1 MNSRIKNAEERFE
14 KAFARIDTALME
26 TVSAQGSNARAE
38 ALEKE
43 NAILR
48 KQNDEIASRLGTAID
63 RLQRILQAT

>member
-1 MNSRIKNAEERFE
+1 MNSRIKNAEERVE
-14 KAFARIDTALME
+14 KAFARIDAALME

>member
-1 MNSRIKNAEERFE
+1 MNSRIKNAEERVE
-14 KAFARIDTALME
+14 KAFARIDAALME
-26 TVSAQGSNARAE
+26 TVSAQGSNARAD

-48 KQNDEIASRLGTAID
+48 KQNDEIASRLDIAID

>member
-1 MNSRIKNAEERFE
+1 MNSRIKNAEERLE
-14 KAFARIDTALME
+14 KAFARIDVALME

-48 KQNDEIASRLGTAID
+48 KQNDEIASRLDTAID

>member
-1 MNSRIKNAEERFE
+1 MNSRLKNAEERLE
-14 KAFARIDTALME
+14 KAFARIDVALME

>member
-1 MNSRIKNAEERFE
+1 MNSRIKNAEERVE
-14 KAFARIDTALME
+14 KAFARIDAALME

-48 KQNDEIASRLGTAID
+48 KQNDEIASGLDTAID

>member
-1 MNSRIKNAEERFE
+1 MNSRIKNAEERLE
-14 KAFARIDTALME
+14 KALARIDAASME

-48 KQNDEIASRLGTAID
+48 KQNDEIASRLDIAID
-63 RLQRILQAT
+63 GLQRILQAT

>member
-1 MNSRIKNAEERFE
+1 
-14 KAFARIDTALME
+14 ME

-48 KQNDEIASRLGTAID
+48 KQNDEIASRLDTAID